1 MRSRERPTEK
11 PPSANETC
19 TQFRRIERS
28 IPASVCI
35 TFFSSPPFFFF
46 IIRDRTTRH
55 YRSESDDEKGE
66 KKKFRVKSVTLY
78 LEVVLVA
85 ALNVV
90 GLSSRGMKRIFDRLF
105 HLIFPTS
112 TYFSQSIPRKCRK
125 CKSFFNSI
133 SVVKRLRI
141 SNLRRIYDEFTVGRA
156 LTSDAIA
163 KICNN
168 YSNESINYVLIMN
181 FADDWWWSATFMT
194 NA

>member
-35 TFFSSPPFFFF
+35 TFFSSPLFFFF
-46 IIRDRTTRH
+46 IIRGRTTRH

-105 HLIFPTS
+105 HLIFPS
-112 TYFSQSIPRKCRK
+112 FTYFSQSIPRKCRK

-141 SNLRRIYDEFTVGRA
+141 SNLRRIYDDTVGRA